1 MQFLTRGL
9 IDSFFTVRGE
19 IMEKVEL
26 LAPAGDLE
34 RLKIAFEY
42 GADAVY
48 LGGENFGMRSAA
60 KNFSIEDIKEGA
72 DFAHERGKK
81 IFVTVNII
89 PHNEDFI
96 GFKEYLINLEK
107 AGIDALIASDPGV
120 IEVIKETIPEMEI
133 HLSTQANTTNY
144 HSANFWYKQGVKRV
158 VVAREMSFDE
168 ISEIRKMTPSS
179 MDIEAFVHGAMCISY
194 SGRCLISNYMTGR
207 DANRGSCAQSCRWKY
222 SLVEEKRPGE
232 YFPVYEDEGGTF
244 FFNSKDL
251 CMIEYIPELIKSGI
265 TSLKIEGRMKTSY
278 YVATVVRAYRM
289 AIDEYYKNPDSWKF
303 NPMWLDELKKG
314 SHRHFTT
321 GFYNEKPNHEE
332 QNYESASYVRNYDF
346 VGIVVKPA
354 DENGLVTV
362 EQRNKMVVGDE
373 IEIIGPY
380 TDTIVTKIEEMFNE
394 DGDAIMEAPHPRQIV
409 KMKLPVNIG
418 MNFML
423 RKQIEEIGE

>member
-1 MQFLTRGL
+1 MK
-9 IDSFFTVRGE
+9 
-19 IMEKVEL
+19 KVEL

-48 LGGENFGMRSAA
+48 LGGESFGMRTAA
-60 KNFSIEDIKEGA
+60 KNFTIDEIKEGA

-81 IFVTVNII
+81 VFVTVNII
-89 PHNEDFI
+89 PHNDDFI
-96 GFKEYLINLEK
+96 GFEDYILDLKN
-107 AGIDALIASDPGV
+107 AGVDALIASDPGV
-120 IEVIKETIPEMEI
+120 ISVIKRVIPDMEI
-133 HLSTQANTTNY
+133 HLSTQANTTNFQ
-144 HSANFWYKQGVKRV
+144 SAKFWYEQGVKRV
-158 VVAREMSFDE
+158 VVARELSFKE
-168 ISEIRKMTPSS
+168 IKEIRDNIEED
-179 MDIEAFVHGAMCISY
+179 MDIEAFMHGAMCISY

-232 YFPVYEDEGGTF
+232 YYPVYEDERGTF

-251 CMIEYIPELIKSGI
+251 CMIEYVPELIESGI
-265 TSLKIEGRMKTSY
+265 SSLKIEGRMKTAY

-289 AIDEYYKNPDSWKF
+289 AIDAYYADPENWKF

-321 GFYNEKPNHEE
+321 GFYNEKPGTEE
-332 QNYESASYVRNYDF
+332 QNYASASYVRNYDF
-346 VGIVVKPA
+346 IGIVLDDP
-354 DENGLVTV
+354 DENGFVTV

-380 TDTIVTKIEEMFNE
+380 TETMTTVIEEMYNE
-394 DGDAIMEAPHPRQIV
+394 EGESIESAPHPRQLV
-409 KMKLPVNIG
+409 KTKLGNVG
-418 MNFML
+418 KNFML
-423 RKQIEEIGE
+423 RKELPEPK

>member
-1 MQFLTRGL
+1 MN
-9 IDSFFTVRGE
+9 
-19 IMEKVEL
+19 KVEL

-48 LGGENFGMRSAA
+48 LGGENFGMRTAA

-89 PHNEDFI
+89 PHNEDFE
-96 GFKEYLINLEK
+96 GFEEYLLDLEK
-107 AGIDALIASDPGV
+107 AGVDALIASDPGV
-120 IEVIKETIPEMEI
+120 IDVIKETIPNMEI

-144 HSANFWYKQGVKRV
+144 KSANFWYKQGVKRV
-158 VVAREMSFDE
+158 VIARELSFKE
-168 ISEIRKMTPSS
+168 IKEIRDNVPQDL
-179 MDIEAFVHGAMCISY
+179 DIEAFMHGAMCISY

-222 SLVEEKRPGE
+222 SLMEEKRPGE
-232 YFPVYEDEGGTF
+232 YFPVYEDDRGTF

-251 CMIEYIPELIKSGI
+251 CMIEYVPELIESGI
-265 TSLKIEGRMKTSY
+265 TSLKIEGRMKTAY

-289 AIDEYYKNPDSWKF
+289 AIDEYYKDPENWKF
-303 NPMWLDELKKG
+303 NPMWLEELKKG

-321 GFYNEKPNHEE
+321 GFYNDKPGTEE
-332 QNYESASYVRNYDF
+332 QNYASASYVRNYDF
-346 VGIVVKPA
+346 VGIVLEDA

-362 EQRNKMVVGDE
+362 EQRNKMVIGDE
-373 IEIIGPY
+373 IEIMGPY
-380 TDTIVTKIEEMFNE
+380 TETMTTTIIEMYNE
-394 DGDAIMEAPHPRQIV
+394 DGEAIEAAPHPRQIV
-409 KMKLPVNIG
+409 KMNLPKEVKT
-418 MNFML
+418 NFML
-423 RKQIEEIGE
+423 RKAIEEK

>member
-1 MQFLTRGL
+1 MK
-9 IDSFFTVRGE
+9 
-19 IMEKVEL
+19 KVEL

-48 LGGENFGMRSAA
+48 LGGENFGMRTAA

-89 PHNEDFI
+89 PHNEDFE
-96 GFKEYLINLEK
+96 GFEEYLLDLEK
-107 AGIDALIASDPGV
+107 AGVDALIASDPGV
-120 IEVIKETIPEMEI
+120 IDVIKETIPNMEI

-144 HSANFWYKQGVKRV
+144 KSANFWYKQGVKRV
-158 VVAREMSFDE
+158 VIARELSFKE
-168 ISEIRKMTPSS
+168 IKEIRDNVPQDL
-179 MDIEAFVHGAMCISY
+179 DIEAFMHGAMCISY

-222 SLVEEKRPGE
+222 SLMEEKRPGE
-232 YFPVYEDEGGTF
+232 YFPVYEDDRGTF

-251 CMIEYIPELIKSGI
+251 CMIEYVPELIESGI
-265 TSLKIEGRMKTSY
+265 TSLKIEGRMKTAY

-289 AIDEYYKNPDSWKF
+289 AIDEYYKDPENWKF
-303 NPMWLDELKKG
+303 NPMWLEELKKG

-321 GFYNEKPNHEE
+321 GFYNEKPGTEE
-332 QNYESASYVRNYDF
+332 QNYASASYVRNYDF
-346 VGIVVKPA
+346 IGIVLEDA

-373 IEIIGPY
+373 IEIMGPY
-380 TDTIVTKIEEMFNE
+380 TETINTKITEMYNE
-394 DGDAIMEAPHPRQIV
+394 DGEAIEAAPHPRQIV
-409 KMKLPVNIG
+409 KMRLPEGVAT
-418 MNFML
+418 NFML
-423 RKQIEEIGE
+423 RKAIEEK